1 LHFEA
6 GNPADLAA
14 KVDWAWNHHEEI
26 ARMGRAARVEYEAK
40 YTPSRNYE
48 ILIGIYQK
56 ALERNST
63 RAGLQPAQVQAA
75 GELNGNDHAAP
86 LHSIGG
92 FPLSS
97 TESSFRR

>member
-1 LHFEA
+1 MAEIVRDGVTGLHFEA

-14 KVDWAWNHHEEI
+14 KVDWAWNHPEEM

-40 YTPSRNYE
+40 YTPSKNYQ

-56 ALERNST
+56 AIERSSA

-75 GELNGNDHAAP
+75 GEANGNGHAV
-86 LHSIGG
+86 
-92 FPLSS
+92 
-97 TESSFRR
+97 